1 MAKGLLLASIRDK
14 NPTIFFEPKIL
25 YRSASEEVPVQ
36 DYELAL
42 GKADVLNEGEQ
53 ASSATKVFEISGF
66 VFS

>member
-42 GKADVLNEGEQ
+42 GKADVLNEGEL
-53 ASSATKVFEISGF
+53 ASSATKVLKFPDLF
-66 VFS
+66 F